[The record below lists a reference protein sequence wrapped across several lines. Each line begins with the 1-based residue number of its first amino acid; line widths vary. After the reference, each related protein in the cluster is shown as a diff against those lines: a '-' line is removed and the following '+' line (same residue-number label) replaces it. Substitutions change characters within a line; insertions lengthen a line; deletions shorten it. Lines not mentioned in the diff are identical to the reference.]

1 MSLGANLSSGYT
13 QQLIEN
19 SKYCKIAKLL
29 SVAYSDPC
37 CNNPGFTDSTNT
49 PAVTASASQPSMLLL
64 GSPCRRLPTPAE
76 LNQFPKVAV
85 PSSVRLQHKISVCT
99 DSISPENR
107 FAQYRRY
114 QAPAVCP
121 PLNQSANMAGK
132 SLPSSL
138 ECNIYPIT

>member
-29 SVAYSDPC
+29 SVAYSEPC
-37 CNNPGFTDSTNT
+37 CNNPGLTDSTNT
-49 PAVTASASQPSMLLL
+49 ASQPSMLLL
-64 GSPCRRLPTPAE
+64 ASSCRRLPTPAE
-76 LNQFPKVAV
+76 LDQFPKVAV
-85 PSSVRLQHKISVCT
+85 PSSVRLQQKISVCS

-121 PLNQSANMAGK
+121 PLNPSANMAGK